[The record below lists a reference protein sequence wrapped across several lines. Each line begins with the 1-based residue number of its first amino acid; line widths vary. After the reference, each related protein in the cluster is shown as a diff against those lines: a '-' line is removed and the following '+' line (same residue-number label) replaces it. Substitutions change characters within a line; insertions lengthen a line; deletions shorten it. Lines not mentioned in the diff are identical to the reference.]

1 MTHCTQAQGC
11 VVPCPWVSCRCS
23 ILWRRTHRRPASVEV
38 SGVSAQRDDDSLFLL
53 FWMDGQWSS
62 RSIVCLLQE
71 HRGSQCSQCV
81 TAVLMRTNPIRPQD
95 QRSEPNHPR
104 PISEPLIL
112 NVRRTNVSTGGSAIS
127 ARSADCIHGRRH
139 RECNECGGAAICQH
153 GRRRERC
160 KECHENS
167 YGGCIVSH
175 EVNSLQGKVVA
186 CGSIKHWIHYT
197 DGSTRQLST
206 KELSLAVQPIGT
218 TQSTSA
224 HSQHQHT
231 VSISTQSASEH
242 M

>member
-1 MTHCTQAQGC
+1 MFSMCHS
-11 VVPCPWVSCRCS
+11 CPDEDESDKAAGS
-23 ILWRRTHRRPASVEV
+23 KKRTK
-38 SGVSAQRDDDSLFLL
+38 
-53 FWMDGQWSS
+53 SS
-62 RSIVCLLQE
+62 E
-71 HRGSQCSQCV
+71 
-81 TAVLMRTNPIRPQD
+81 AD
-95 QRSEPNHPR
+95 QRTTHPQR
-104 PISEPLIL
+104 KDSKCEHGQQH
-112 NVRRTNVSTGGSAIS
+112 SKCKECGGNGV
-127 ARSADCIHGRRH
+127 CIHGRRH

-167 YGGCIVSH
+167 YGGCTVSH

-186 CGSIKHWIHYT
+186 CGSAKHWIHYT

-231 VSISTQSASEH
+231 VNISTQSTSDH